1 MVDARAL
8 EPFDL
13 NGPVLSEPRGFVV
26 RPSAAGGFE
35 AFAAALSRLLT
46 RAMAEGLWWATI
58 DLAEPHPN
66 PGFAHLGPDE
76 GGALYTEVAGDY
88 YLPPAAQL
96 DDGQRMALREL
107 GWSDPVPDLSGG
119 DDIQPRNHTRS
130 WPIEQLPLACR
141 HTLLTLA
148 VVYGFHEDDRLQVR
162 LDPFA

>member
-8 EPFDL
+8 EPFDWS
-13 NGPVLSEPRGFVV
+13 GPVLSEPGGFVV

-35 AFAAALSRLLT
+35 ACAAALSRLLIP
-46 RAMAEGLWWATI
+46 RA
-58 DLAEPHPN
+58 
-66 PGFAHLGPDE
+66 AH
-76 GGALYTEVAGDY
+76 
-88 YLPPAAQL
+88 L
-96 DDGQRMALREL
+96 DDGQRTALREL
-107 GWSDPVPDLSGG
+107 GWGDPVPNLSGG

-148 VVYGFHEDDRLQVR
+148 VVYGFHEDDPLQVS